1 MKVVGCSDTLSI
13 RPDET
18 VWFMV
23 GCDLFAIIH
32 YFHRSLNEVKIVFKN
47 KLNIIF
53 RNQDMQTM
61 SCRLTT
67 KIPQKGK
74 IFGIGRLSKYVACL
88 IKETLDAIKVSSY
101 PFAYTGPIFRDTI
114 VPSSTRLEMPAKS
127 DKNSLTIALCD
138 IVIIS

>member
-1 MKVVGCSDTLSI
+1 MKVVGCSDALSI

-23 GCDLFAIIH
+23 GCDSFAIIH
-32 YFHRSLNEVKIVFKN
+32 YFHRSLN
-47 KLNIIF
+47 
-53 RNQDMQTM
+53 DMQTM

-67 KIPQKGK
+67 KILQKGK
-74 IFGIGRLSKYVACL
+74 IFCIGLLSKYVACL
-88 IKETLDAIKVSSY
+88 IKEGLDAIKVSPY

-138 IVIIS
+138 IVSIS